1 MYTESKEKRR
11 CLNEMTDRHTYV
23 SKHQNSDALRK
34 FKEKPYQLKNK
45 EKIKMIEC
53 MKKIARK
60 QNMVG
65 DEKVTVCTSSNERDM
80 CKKRDTEL
88 MKEKEKK

>member
-45 EKIKMIEC
+45 EKNKAPC
-53 MKKIARK
+53 
-60 QNMVG
+60 QNSHSYRSA
-65 DEKVTVCTSSNERDM
+65 E
-80 CKKRDTEL
+80 
-88 MKEKEKK
+88 

>member
-1 MYTESKEKRR
+1 MYTESKEKRI

-45 EKIKMIEC
+45 EKNK
-53 MKKIARK
+53 
-60 QNMVG
+60 
-65 DEKVTVCTSSNERDM
+65 DD
-80 CKKRDTEL
+80 
-88 MKEKEKK
+88 

>member
-34 FKEKPYQLKNK
+34 IQRET
-45 EKIKMIEC
+45 ISV
-53 MKKIARK
+53 KK
-60 QNMVG
+60 
-65 DEKVTVCTSSNERDM
+65 
-80 CKKRDTEL
+80 
-88 MKEKEKK
+88 

>member
-34 FKEKPYQLKNK
+34 FKEKPYQLKN
-45 EKIKMIEC
+45 
-53 MKKIARK
+53 
-60 QNMVG
+60 
-65 DEKVTVCTSSNERDM
+65 
-80 CKKRDTEL
+80 
-88 MKEKEKK
+88 

>member
-23 SKHQNSDALRK
+23 SKHRNSDALRK

-45 EKIKMIEC
+45 ETSY
-53 MKKIARK
+53 
-60 QNMVG
+60 
-65 DEKVTVCTSSNERDM
+65 EKSTIN
-80 CKKRDTEL
+80 
-88 MKEKEKK
+88 